1 MDDMQEVLYRTF
13 LEEVSELSRKLE
25 AALLDLESSPDD
37 PEPLGK
43 VFRAMHTIKGN
54 SAIFGLD
61 RVSDFTHEVESVYE
75 LVRSGERKVDKA
87 LIDLTLAAKDMVL
100 AMIGEPAGGDA
111 GREGTL
117 LASFRAWVSRGGT
130 RAAADGPATDE
141 AEPGGEG
148 TAYRIHFD
156 VPADFYRLGYDTR
169 LVTEELARLGACRMI
184 AHTDRVSSLADPPAG
199 PRCLSWEVI
208 LSTRQGL
215 DAVRSVFLPYRDHFE
230 PRIEEIQLEGA
241 RGESRGRRL
250 GEILVERGDLSAGDL
265 ERVVGS
271 QTRLGEALVAR
282 HLVSPTQVEAALAE
296 QQVLKSLR
304 EEARAGEQAGASIR
318 VASPKLDELVN
329 LVGELITAQARLSQT
344 AARRGNADFTSIAE
358 EVERLAWKLRESAFG
373 MRMVPIGTMFRGFQR
388 LVRDVAGET
397 GKQVLLVTE
406 GGETELDKTMIEK
419 MHAPL
424 VHLIRNCI
432 DHGIE
437 PPDQR
442 ERSGK
447 QRQGTLTLSAGQ
459 SGSDVVVAI
468 RDDGAGFDF
477 AAIRARGIERGL
489 IFPGVEPPPRELAM
503 LPFLPG
509 FSTARELTTISGR
522 GVGLDVVKKSVEEL
536 QGKVEV
542 DSVPGQGTLF
552 TITLPLT
559 LAIIEGLQVAVG
571 EERFIVPLSLVE
583 ECVELNG
590 EDARSSPGRLIWIRN
605 QTVPYIRL
613 RERFAVAGQPPPIEQ
628 VVVVRVDGRP
638 VGLAVD
644 QVVGEYQTV
653 IKSLG
658 KAYRDV
664 EGVSGATIMGDGSLA
679 LILDV
684 IQVVR
689 TEEMRGVTAGTP

>member
-1 MDDMQEVLYRTF
+1 MDDMQEILYRTF
-13 LEEVSELSRKLE
+13 LEEVGELSTKLE

-100 AMIGEPAGGDA
+100 AMIGEPVGGDA
-111 GREGTL
+111 GMEGTL

-130 RAAADGPATDE
+130 RADAGGVTDE

-169 LVTEELARLGACRMI
+169 LVTEELDKLGACRMI
-184 AHTDRVSSLADPPAG
+184 AHADRVSSLTDPPAG

-208 LSTRQGL
+208 LTTRQGL

-230 PRIEEIQLEGA
+230 PRIEVIQLEGD

-250 GEILVERGDLSAGDL
+250 GEILVERGDLSPGDL

-282 HLVSPTQVEAALAE
+282 HLVSSTQVEAALAE

-304 EEARAGEQAGASIR
+304 EEARAGEPAGGSIR

-344 AARRGNADFTSIAE
+344 AARRRDPDFTSIAE
-358 EVERLAWKLRESAFG
+358 EVERLAWKLRDSAFG
-373 MRMVPIGTMFRGFQR
+373 MRMVPIGTTFRGFQR

-397 GKQVLLVTE
+397 GKQVQLVTE

-419 MHAPL
+419 LHDPL

-437 PPDQR
+437 PPDDAGALR
-442 ERSGK
+442 EAAAGHAHPVCRPVGIGRGRGHPGRRRRHSTSPPSGP
-447 QRQGTLTLSAGQ
+447 RGS
-459 SGSDVVVAI
+459 SGGSSPPVC
-468 RDDGAGFDF
+468 
-477 AAIRARGIERGL
+477 
-489 IFPGVEPPPRELAM
+489 EPPPA
-503 LPFLPG
+503 
-509 FSTARELTTISGR
+509 
-522 GVGLDVVKKSVEEL
+522 
-536 QGKVEV
+536 
-542 DSVPGQGTLF
+542 
-552 TITLPLT
+552 
-559 LAIIEGLQVAVG
+559 
-571 EERFIVPLSLVE
+571 
-583 ECVELNG
+583 
-590 EDARSSPGRLIWIRN
+590 
-605 QTVPYIRL
+605 
-613 RERFAVAGQPPPIEQ
+613 
-628 VVVVRVDGRP
+628 
-638 VGLAVD
+638 
-644 QVVGEYQTV
+644 
-653 IKSLG
+653 
-658 KAYRDV
+658 
-664 EGVSGATIMGDGSLA
+664 
-679 LILDV
+679 
-684 IQVVR
+684 
-689 TEEMRGVTAGTP
+689 